1 MIPSRQEIA
10 YRVYGAWLLARFDA
24 RGLDYFDASPQA
36 ALRSFFA
43 AVLTLS
49 AFAVISL
56 LTFRQPDLCTE
67 ESAPVVAIVF
77 ALYYCLIWAAP
88 AVVMHRICLLID
100 RESAFFRFL
109 AASNW
114 SSVVAFHLQV
124 AVALFTFGD
133 FLPEPVASLPVFAAD
148 VYVLVYQWFI
158 TRHSLNVTPLTA
170 SGLVF
175 LQFVLIMLIAAF
187 STGAIFQPA

>member
-1 MIPSRQEIA
+1 
-10 YRVYGAWLLARFDA
+10 
-24 RGLDYFDASPQA
+24 
-36 ALRSFFA
+36 
-43 AVLTLS
+43 
-49 AFAVISL
+49 
-56 LTFRQPDLCTE
+56 
-67 ESAPVVAIVF
+67 
-77 ALYYCLIWAAP
+77 
-88 AVVMHRICLLID
+88 MHRICLLID